1 MKEGIKASVMSPGKA
16 RLYSTIFFASLHMV
30 PPLVKTVSKVRMLV
44 NEWINGPTNTLEDIR
59 TPLPSSTDLAAME
72 EEQQDAEQKRLK
84 EMAWTMWDTIEI
96 GLTLFQ
102 AIADSRLLSAAIHLQ
117 LDEVTMVNVMS
128 TLKPNVATEVV
139 ADQTAIY
146 FRARA
151 HHRLL
156 LDFSRKWI
164 YTSFALDGLHLASNI
179 AQIIYTTKF
188 SSKRP
193 RQGELVDT
201 QPKNTNLT
209 FSHFLRSAVIYNVI
223 SIAANSLWYSIYVTS
238 PTFQPKG
245 LTSFT
250 MKVLNEI

>member
-1 MKEGIKASVMSPGKA
+1 MSPGKA
-16 RLYSTIFFASLHMV
+16 RLYSTIIFASLHIV
-30 PPLVKTVSKVRMLV
+30 PPLVKTVSKARTLV
-44 NEWINGPTNTLEDIR
+44 NEWINGPSTSLEDIR
-59 TPLPSSTDLAAME
+59 TPLPSAVDLAAME
-72 EEQQDAEQKRLK
+72 EEQQDNEVKRLN
-84 EMAWTMWDTIEI
+84 ELAWTMWDTIEL

-102 AIADSRLLSAAIHLQ
+102 AVADTRLLSAAIQLQ
-117 LDEVTMVNVMS
+117 FDEVTMATIMA
-128 TLKPNVATEVV
+128 TLKPSVATEVV

-164 YTSFALDGLHLASNI
+164 YTSFALDGLHLAANI
-179 AQIIYTTKF
+179 AQIIYTAKF
-188 SSKRP
+188 APQYTRP
-193 RQGELVDT
+193 GDHNALAPKKT
-201 QPKNTNLT
+201 QLT
-209 FSHFLRSAVIYNVI
+209 WKHFMRSALLYNVI

-250 MKVLNEI
+250 MKVLNDI